1 MREEERVQILT
12 RKTTKSYNDSSTMC
26 GPVLRRLVRLS
37 LHPLSPLVM
46 DSTNKTVF
54 LTSKFP
60 CARSLPV
67 STRTSYRPCPRRR
80 TQGPAFPQLPS
91 THKKKVFYGT
101 HQQQCSRRD
110 QRRNGLRE
118 KCGSQVRSTFWRRP
132 SDVEKDRPFGLCASS
147 LMVSS
152 PCRSP
157 QESLTNAGWKKRSLL
172 LLATGF
178 L

>member
-1 MREEERVQILT
+1 
-12 RKTTKSYNDSSTMC
+12 MC
-26 GPVLRRLVRLS
+26 GPVLPRLVRSS

-54 LTSKFP
+54 LNSKFP
-60 CARSLPV
+60 SVRSSPV

-91 THKKKVFYGT
+91 THKKKKFFTEPINNNAVVISGGMG
-101 HQQQCSRRD
+101 CVKSAVVK
-110 QRRNGLRE
+110 L
-118 KCGSQVRSTFWRRP
+118 RSTFLRRS